1 MAPEPR
7 TKGHLSETI
16 GFIWKWALCFTNFFQ
31 NSKQPDHRAIRQT
44 DDLRSVIRCLV
55 QHDATLIAVKLS
67 SAFFFGPSRTWWGCH
82 GSLAAGK
89 AYSMRSSS
97 RGQKSIR
104 KSAAKPCF
112 DGIPDTA
119 YELMNRNYF
128 GSFQI
133 QSHTW
138 QNFFLPVGVKNVI
151 VDQEKNP
158 GVCRRASLAPVP
170 PDLTVNS
177 RVLVKAVEGEEP
189 LPGRWELW
197 WELPGESAA
206 NSRCQ
211 VPSCSS
217 ALHNLL
223 REHGWASNWMSLR
236 ARIAEKCSRRKP
248 VDTCHGKFDDFF
260 SIGMPSTKLQVQD
273 VTYFTAR
280 PNHGLF
286 VRAGKVQKIQEDLSN
301 CLQGVHVWRKR

>member
-1 MAPEPR
+1 MF
-7 TKGHLSETI
+7 HQ
-16 GFIWKWALCFTNFFQ
+16 FF
-31 NSKQPDHRAIRQT
+31 SKFKATGPSRNQT
-44 DDLRSVIRCLV
+44 DDLRSIIACLA

-112 DGIPDTA
+112 DGIRCCIWIND
-119 YELMNRNYF
+119 
-128 GSFQI
+128 
-133 QSHTW
+133 
-138 QNFFLPVGVKNVI
+138 VI
-151 VDQEKNP
+151 LGHFRSRTTLDRIFSARWGEKCHSWPRRNP

-301 CLQGVHVWRKR
+301 CFQGVHVWRKR